1 MCFEWKQQ
9 KLDEHNLIEL
19 EDYSG
24 NGMYDIKDFV
34 EVPNEK
40 ILKYN
45 KGIYHMSN
53 YDTMF
58 ELLFEQIKNLS
69 EEIEELREEVK
80 KLKNTK

>member
-1 MCFEWKQQ
+1 MQMFVNCI
-9 KLDEHNLIEL
+9 KLILI
-19 EDYSG
+19 D
-24 NGMYDIKDFV
+24 
-34 EVPNEK
+34 
-40 ILKYN
+40 KY
-45 KGIYHMSN
+45 IMSN